1 MVSVVSIGNGELAQ
15 ERSQMIRAREGLG
28 YRMAGSMIA
37 EGVDLHEAFAQKSEV
52 KDLHPSSRSP
62 WCQASRSMPIDAA
75 ADGPKLATNH
85 DGRATRLALSFERR
99 DSMSCRSSSTSS
111 WAT

>member
-1 MVSVVSIGNGELAQ
+1 
-15 ERSQMIRAREGLG
+15 MIRAREGLG

-62 WCQASRSMPIDAA
+62 WCQASRSPWCQASRSMPIDAA

-85 DGRATRLALSFERR
+85 DGRATRLELSFERR